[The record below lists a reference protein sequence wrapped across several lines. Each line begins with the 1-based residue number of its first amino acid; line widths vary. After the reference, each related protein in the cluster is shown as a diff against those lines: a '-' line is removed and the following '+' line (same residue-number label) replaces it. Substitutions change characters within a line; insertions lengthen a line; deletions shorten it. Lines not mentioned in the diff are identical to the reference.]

1 MTALGQQMK
10 VLTVILLSL
19 IFFGPSVAAD
29 GPCVIPGRGH
39 FYIHT
44 GTSGLFGA
52 FAHEHLIEA
61 QNVEGCAVIDSN
73 DLTHSSIKLS
83 FATADIHVLDPKES
97 AKDRAKVQSTMETE
111 VLRISENRQI
121 VFESTSVERGST
133 ADILR
138 LHGNLTI
145 RGNTQAI
152 IVPVT
157 LMRLEEGTYRA
168 RGEYKFKQTTF
179 GIRPVQLAGGTIK
192 VKDEVQTDFEL
203 FLK

>member
-1 MTALGQQMK
+1 MK
-10 VLTVILLSL
+10 VLTVILLDLVFS
-19 IFFGPSVAAD
+19 IAAVAAD

-61 QNVEGCAVIDSN
+61 QKVEGCAVIDSN

-83 FATADIHVLDPKES
+83 FATADIRVLDPKES
-97 AKDRAKVQSTMETE
+97 ATDRAKVQSTMD
-111 VLRISENRQI
+111 L
-121 VFESTSVERGST
+121 
-133 ADILR
+133 LR

-145 RGNTQAI
+145 RGKSQPI

-157 LMRLEEGTYRA
+157 LTRLDDGTFRA
-168 RGEYKFKQTTF
+168 RGDYKFKQTTF

-192 VKDEVQTDFEL
+192 VKDEVQTEFEL

>member
-1 MTALGQQMK
+1 MK
-10 VLTVILLSL
+10 VLTVILLDLVFS
-19 IFFGPSVAAD
+19 IAAVAAD

-61 QNVEGCAVIDSN
+61 QKVEGCAVIDSN

-83 FATADIHVLDPKES
+83 FATADIRVLDPKES
-97 AKDRAKVQSTMETE
+97 ATDRAKVQSTMEME
-111 VLRISENRQI
+111 VLHVSEYRQI

-133 ADILR
+133 ADLLR

-145 RGNTQAI
+145 RGKSQPI

-157 LMRLEEGTYRA
+157 LTRLDDGTFRA
-168 RGEYKFKQTTF
+168 RGDYKFKQTTF

-192 VKDEVQTDFEL
+192 VKDEVQTEFEL